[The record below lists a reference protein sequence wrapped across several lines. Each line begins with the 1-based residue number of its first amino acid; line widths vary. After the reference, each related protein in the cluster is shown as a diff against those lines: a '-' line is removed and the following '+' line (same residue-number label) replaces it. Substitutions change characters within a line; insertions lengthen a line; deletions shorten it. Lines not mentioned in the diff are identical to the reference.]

1 MGREYPLSLSGF
13 TVLPLEL
20 PPLPS
25 LPKAATHFLYLQA
38 HQPRI
43 PDPDSSRSLFLV
55 NVPITATEAHF
66 KHFFGTQLCAGRV
79 ESVRFQ
85 DVQSTSSA
93 PVVKP
98 SAQLS
103 KGKKRKRET
112 VEELE
117 QELKSI
123 RLPKTW
129 DRELQNPGAHAVVV
143 FVDKPSMEASL
154 KAAKKA
160 AKSRTKIRYEHHNRL
175 RYPPREELKRI
186 ANEYML
192 VFDRLERPCPSYYG
206 AQVSMRR
213 YPVSGRST
221 SDREDE
227 LKLWLRNRREN
238 KTRDL
243 RKEKQNEL
251 LKGFEEDKKKVEE
264 MKKRRGKI
272 RMGSNIYYLHA
283 SATRSL
289 RISSTGVHK
298 QQSKDNY
305 IFAGIFLSVVLG
317 DTCNCAGLP
326 L

>member
-25 LPKAATHFLYLQA
+25 LPKAATHFLYLQP

-160 AKSRTKIRYEHHNRL
+160 AKSRTKIVWGQGIEDKLPPLGSQRYEHHNRL

-192 VFDRLERPCPSYYG
+192 VFDRLEEARAREATTG
-206 AQVSMRR
+206 AQVSDEDGFITVVKG
-213 YPVSGRST
+213 PKHNP
-221 SDREDE
+221 DREDE
-227 LKLWLRNRREN
+227 LKALAEKQKEKNKGLEDFYRFQTREM
-238 KTRDL
+238 

-272 RMGSNIYYLHA
+272 R
-283 SATRSL
+283 
-289 RISSTGVHK
+289 
-298 QQSKDNY
+298 
-305 IFAGIFLSVVLG
+305 
-317 DTCNCAGLP
+317 P
-326 L
+326 E